1 MNRSEQNPISDE
13 LLSAYID
20 GAVSNEEKEIV
31 EAAIL
36 ADPALA
42 WELESLRRT
51 VALVQALPPLA
62 LPRSFALREDQVAD
76 VLAERRARAIAPVA
90 VRSPR
95 QPVAPPRRSVW
106 QDFLAFFNSGNLL
119 LRNATAVAAILF
131 VVVLVTSPGANQSSN
146 PLLTS
151 APSAMQLPM
160 ESPAQADSHS
170 EPALPAM
177 EESAGVAGEAAG
189 EGAAPAEAQAE
200 MAPAAQSVAPVAEM
214 APVVQSD
221 ASVSDAAA
229 PMAKAA
235 SVPADAPPSG
245 AAAMNEAPPGMDSG
259 ASSAA
264 MRAGPAGGEAPA
276 ARMMPGASG
285 GALESG
291 PALFQAGPADFVGN
305 GARSADGAL
314 PANGEIV
321 QPMNVEPETSPLVE
335 PMAKIAMDSAAD
347 EPEVAA
353 SPETVA
359 IQSAPAELSDA
370 SVAQESQASA
380 VSAEMDSAP
389 LPVATGLL
397 WSNWG
402 WLQAAAGGLALLLGA
417 LWLYTRRV

>member
-1 MNRSEQNPISDE
+1 M
-13 LLSAYID
+13 
-20 GAVSNEEKEIV
+20 
-31 EAAIL
+31 

-170 EPALPAM
+170 ESALPAM
-177 EESAGVAGEAAG
+177 EESAGVASEAARDGAG
-189 EGAAPAEAQAE
+189 EGAAPAEAQ
-200 MAPAAQSVAPVAEM
+200 AEM

-291 PALFQAGPADFVGN
+291 PALFQAGPADFAGN
-305 GARSADGAL
+305 GARSADGAI

-389 LPVATGLL
+389 LPVATGLP